1 MTEFKSEVGSIRKAQ
16 CAQCGG
22 ERKCDV
28 RGHHHTEYSEHDF
41 WGRTD
46 WYLLQ
51 CRGCDY
57 VFAQTDVTTSE
68 DYDHFYDED
77 GEAQCE
83 QAHAYDYWPALSKRV
98 KPDWMGEYG
107 IDGLRDVDALDT
119 ALIELYGAL
128 NANLTMLAAIGIRTA
143 FDVAAELLKVDKNLT
158 FAKKL
163 DALVGEKHIRE
174 VDRPRL
180 KTAVE
185 AGSASAHRGWKP
197 SASDLATMMT
207 ILENFIFDT
216 FVQPY
221 RRAKLDEEAAKVRST
236 VPTRNARKEKLALS
250 PPQAAS
256 PLTPISPEAPVD

>member
-1 MTEFKSEVGSIRKAQ
+1 MTEFKSEVGSVHKAQ
-16 CAQCGG
+16 CAQCAG
-22 ERKCDV
+22 ERNCDV
-28 RGHHHTEYSEHDF
+28 RGHHRTDYSDGNF

-46 WYLLQ
+46 WLLLQ

-57 VFAQTDVTTSE
+57 VFCQTDVTTSE
-68 DYDHFYDED
+68 DYDYHWDEN
-77 GEAQCE
+77 GEEQCE
-83 QAHAYDYWPALSKRV
+83 QAHVYDYWPALSKRR

-119 ALIELYGAL
+119 ALVELYGAL
-128 NANLTMLAAIGIRTA
+128 NANLPMLAAIGIRTA
-143 FDVAAELLKVDKNLT
+143 FDVAGVLLKVDGDLT

-163 DALVGEKHIRE
+163 DSLVQEKHIRE
-174 VDRPRL
+174 VDRSRL
-180 KTAVE
+180 ETAVD

-197 SASDLATMMT
+197 SAGDLSTMMT

-236 VPTRNARKEKLALS
+236 VPIRLSHRKKRTI
-250 PPQAAS
+250 PPPES
-256 PLTPISPEAPVD
+256 GPPLTSTLPKAHAS